1 MKSINGLAPGMNR
14 RAFLQRTTSGGL
26 AFALGGSGIA
36 RAQGKAPEPIQ
47 LFIGSNPAWG
57 NLMVGVEKGFFKK
70 AGVTVDITYFASGA
84 TAVDAFRAGR
94 GHLVG
99 AGDLPSL
106 RLWQQGGIGICPQ
119 ANYGDLSVVV
129 AKKSVTKPS
138 DLRGKKVGVLLGGT
152 VEYFA
157 KLYLASGGVDTKD
170 VEMVNL
176 RPMEMV
182 TGFVRG
188 DIDAFVIFQP
198 FGWRATQA
206 DSNAHIVTTAAPF
219 FREWLVVNATPE
231 YAKNHGEELVAFLK
245 GLDEAGKWITGNM
258 DEATQIVA
266 KSLRMDDV
274 ATVKMMLETVDW
286 SIAYTKKF
294 RSDMEKIAQFFQVP
308 LDWTKSFDSRHLA
321 RLGPAFVEA

>member
-1 MKSINGLAPGMNR
+1 
-14 RAFLQRTTSGGL
+14 
-26 AFALGGSGIA
+26 
-36 RAQGKAPEPIQ
+36 
-47 LFIGSNPAWG
+47 
-57 NLMVGVEKGFFKK
+57 
-70 AGVTVDITYFASGA
+70 
-84 TAVDAFRAGR
+84 
-94 GHLVG
+94 
-99 AGDLPSL
+99 
-106 RLWQQGGIGICPQ
+106 
-119 ANYGDLSVVV
+119 
-129 AKKSVTKPS
+129 
-138 DLRGKKVGVLLGGT
+138 
-152 VEYFA
+152 
-157 KLYLASGGVDTKD
+157 
-170 VEMVNL
+170 
-176 RPMEMV
+176 MV